1 MIFQIR
7 IVTIGEDGQ
16 EQIHEIP
23 YLQRTELKP
32 ETLGLTLAEGKAIL
46 REIQRVVAKQQ
57 IADAV
62 SAHRSCSACGQPRPT
77 KGQHQLSLPTVFGKI
92 TVPSPRFLHCDCQP
106 HETKSFSLL
115 AQMLPER
122 TTPELL
128 FLDTKWSSLMS
139 YGLTAEFLQEVLP
152 MDSPLH
158 ASTIRE
164 HVCHVA
170 QRLEN
175 ELGEEQW
182 SFIEG
187 C

>member
-77 KGQHQLSLPTVFGKI
+77 KGQHQLSLRTVFGKI

-122 TTPELL
+122 TTPRVAVSGHQMVFFDELRSDGRI
-128 FLDTKWSSLMS
+128 FTGGSAD
-139 YGLTAEFLQEVLP
+139 GLSAACFDNSRARVPRGPTA
-152 MDSPLH
+152 
-158 ASTIRE
+158 RE
-164 HVCHVA
+164 RVGRGAVV
-170 QRLEN
+170 
-175 ELGEEQW
+175 
-182 SFIEG
+182 FY
-187 C
+187 

>member
-46 REIQRVVAKQQ
+46 QEIQRVVAKQQ

-106 HETKSFSLL
+106 RETKSFSLWPKCCPS
-115 AQMLPER
+115 ALPPSCCFW
-122 TTPELL
+122 TPN
-128 FLDTKWSSLMS
+128 
-139 YGLTAEFLQEVLP
+139 GL
-152 MDSPLH
+152 
-158 ASTIRE
+158 R
-164 HVCHVA
+164 
-170 QRLEN
+170 
-175 ELGEEQW
+175 
-182 SFIEG
+182 
-187 C
+187 